1 MNSKKLR
8 KLPALLVALGL
19 QVLPFCRTLQIA
31 EAAAPSAFSVIL
43 RWIVGASAVMGTMDA
58 VSAASAVLQGVANTS
73 PPGPVSTNASGA
85 VGKAFSYRIIVT
97 NPGLNP
103 QQAFWNASP
112 LPPGLS
118 INTNLGGNGFI
129 TGSPTSPGVFHT
141 TLTAGNANYALVLTK
156 DVTITIT
163 GGSSPPTITTPLANQ
178 SVNAGAN
185 VNFTVGAAG
194 SGTLTYAWYFGTSPI
209 SGASTA
215 TLSLPSV
222 TSGNAGTYSVVVTD
236 SAGSVTNSASLAV
249 LSPPTI
255 TSPLGNQSVNAGA
268 NVSFTVGASG
278 SGTLAFAWYFGAS
291 PIPSASTATLSLP
304 SVTSGN
310 VGTYSVVVS
319 NAAGSVTNSAT
330 LAVLSPPTIT
340 TPLANQSVNAGA
352 NVTFTVGASGSGTLA
367 YAWYFGTSP
376 IPSASTATLSLP
388 SVTSASVG
396 TYSVVVSNAAGSVTN
411 SATLAVATSATAIT
425 TQPVSQ
431 IATAGANV
439 TLSVVATG
447 SNLSYQWRR
456 GSSNLPAATAA
467 SLVLNGVTPAQ
478 SGVYSV
484 VVTGSGGAVPS
495 ADATLLV
502 VNAPAAADAPAV
514 SITAPDAAHLGLSFT
529 TAPGYAY
536 SLQTGAAAN
545 AATWTVVSNFP
556 AAFTGGPV
564 TVATPN
570 PSAAAAFFRVLVSS
584 N

>member
-194 SGTLTYAWYFGTSPI
+194 SGTLTY
-209 SGASTA
+209 
-215 TLSLPSV
+215 
-222 TSGNAGTYSVVVTD
+222 
-236 SAGSVTNSASLAV
+236 
-249 LSPPTI
+249 
-255 TSPLGNQSVNAGA
+255 
-268 NVSFTVGASG
+268 
-278 SGTLAFAWYFGAS
+278 AWYFGAS